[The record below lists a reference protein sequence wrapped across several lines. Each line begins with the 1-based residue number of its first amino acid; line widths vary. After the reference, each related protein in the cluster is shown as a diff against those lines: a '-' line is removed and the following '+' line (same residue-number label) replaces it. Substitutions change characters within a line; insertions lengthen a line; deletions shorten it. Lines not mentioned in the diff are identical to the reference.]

1 MTGHSLGGGLAGIVG
16 AKLKLPS
23 VAFSPPGLKFSRLKH
38 GLRLRDL
45 AHTTVVAPIRDPV
58 PLVDKHTGLVQHTG
72 CNESSAL
79 LCHLPQLMVCD
90 LLQRC
95 GDAGN
100 RRLRGCT
107 FTSIASGLGG
117 GAEA

>member
-1 MTGHSLGGGLAGIVG
+1 MSSLYFTDHTFLGRVV
-16 AKLKLPS
+16 PS
-23 VAFSPPGLKFSRLKH
+23 WTLESNSTREPGDR
-38 GLRLRDL
+38 RLRRS
-45 AHTTVVAPIRDPV
+45 AAPIRDPV

-100 RRLRGCT
+100 RRFRGCT
-107 FTSIASGLGG
+107 FASIAGGLGG
-117 GAEA
+117 GAES